1 MSADSQKEE
10 GEFGNDKGVVE
21 RDEVEWKLRRRSA
34 SMPCKNIFLQKA
46 QSNFNINNEYPIKYP
61 IEIIFEI
68 TFQQDIFSPY
78 GELKLEIVLFMH
90 K

>member
-1 MSADSQKEE
+1 MSVRELGERMSADSQKEE

-68 TFQQDIFSPY
+68 TFQ
-78 GELKLEIVLFMH
+78 
-90 K
+90 